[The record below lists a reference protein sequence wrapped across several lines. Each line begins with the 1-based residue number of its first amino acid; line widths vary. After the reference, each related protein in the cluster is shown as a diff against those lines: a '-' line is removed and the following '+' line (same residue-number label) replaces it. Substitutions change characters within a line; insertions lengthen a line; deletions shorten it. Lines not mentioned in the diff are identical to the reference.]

1 MLIDYYFKWW
11 YEMFVDYKE
20 VGRRIAKRRKE
31 LKLKQSEVNELAD
44 LSDKYLSNIE
54 TGKSIPSIDV
64 LMRICEAIQTTPDSI
79 LVGST
84 KRAVS
89 SEKSEIFS
97 EKFSTLS
104 ERNQKLVIHFMD
116 WIAEEEKNNN

>member
-1 MLIDYYFKWW
+1 
-11 YEMFVDYKE
+11 MFVDYKE